1 MDRDGPESTFTIPD
15 QTEPPVIEGD
25 EFEVSFGE
33 LLADTLD
40 LATWERGENLSNR
53 YSRLELEIEQAVIQ
67 ESRIRERVRREVFP
81 RLKSRPGAPAN
92 AGVFAT
98 SVPDIEKVH
107 RGILFNGQVEACDGT
122 SVPFDTLPVTIVQIG
137 VCLVSYRGDQGS
149 WVHRLYR
156 RDLRVAGLDP
166 VEETIRILDERRKR
180 AGYDQS
186 SKKDTLTDLARRGI
200 MTYAERAVLMNMAE
214 ARWRMGHG
222 NPAPYELLTGSGMSE
237 LLAKSLSLL
246 SNLVDYEYFVFV
258 PSSPGDRTLLTIG
271 DALRPMEYA
280 IVDTLE
286 ADIDRIAG
294 GHYRGD
300 WAGLVDDVRR
310 FGKNRG
316 SKIVK
321 GLYRA
326 SAICP
331 AQLFYAHLN
340 HAHEAAMIAI
350 ADSVLQ
356 DHRGFPMLID
366 LADNLCRA
374 TFGR

>member
-1 MDRDGPESTFTIPD
+1 MGKSNTANKSSNDLLESGAELVATLTGVAVGQAITGHAGEYAGAIVGPIICRLL
-15 QTEPPVIEGD
+15 Q
-25 EFEVSFGE
+25 EFSK
-33 LLADTLD
+33 
-40 LATWERGENLSNR
+40 R
-53 YSRLELEIEQAVIQ
+53 RLG
-67 ESRIRERVRREVFP
+67 RREKE
-81 RLKSRPGAPAN
+81 RLGAI
-92 AGVFAT
+92 VIFA
-98 SVPDIEKVH
+98 IQK
-107 RGILFNGQVEACDGT
+107 I
-122 SVPFDTLPVTIVQIG
+122 TIVQIS